1 MLRLQEWFGAGPGV
15 QTVAMV
21 VQALLLGAA
30 MTRWVE
36 RPAHRAVMRFFDA
49 HGRRP
54 PTTMSTPRPAPGP
67 TPASVYTHGDLVG
80 ASSGP

>member
-21 VQALLLGAA
+21 VQAVLLGAA

-36 RPAHRAVMRFFDA
+36 RPVNRALIRAFDTRRRPRRPTLAQPEPVPAHRE
-49 HGRRP
+49 
-54 PTTMSTPRPAPGP
+54 
-67 TPASVYTHGDLVG
+67 LVG
-80 ASSGP
+80 ASSGG